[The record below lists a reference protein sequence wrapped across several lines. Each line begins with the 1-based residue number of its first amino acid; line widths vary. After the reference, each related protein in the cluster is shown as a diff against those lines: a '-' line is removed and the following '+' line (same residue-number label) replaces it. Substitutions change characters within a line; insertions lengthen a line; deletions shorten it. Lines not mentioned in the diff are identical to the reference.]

1 MNRTNSKKAA
11 GAQKKPVSKGAA
23 GLGRA
28 VDRRLK
34 DNSEKIALALV
45 TGAMEGNV
53 NVIRFIVQLANEVTE
68 SEEPAANHLAASL
81 AKALAAEPEWKGEK
95 AAAETAAASR

>member
-11 GAQKKPVSKGAA
+11 GAQKKRVNKGAA
-23 GLGRA
+23 GLGKA

-34 DNSEKIALALV
+34 QNSEKIALALV
-45 TGAMEGNV
+45 DGATRGNV
-53 NVIRFIVQLANEVTE
+53 NVIRFIVELANEVTE
-68 SEEPAANHLAASL
+68 SKEPAANRLAASL

-95 AAAETAAASR
+95 AAAESAVASR

>member
-34 DNSEKIALALV
+34 DNSEKIADALV
-45 TGAMEGNV
+45 AGAKRGNV
-53 NVIRFIVQLANEVTE
+53 NVIRFIVELANDVKE
-68 SEEPAANHLAASL
+68 S
-81 AKALAAEPEWKGEK
+81 K
-95 AAAETAAASR
+95 